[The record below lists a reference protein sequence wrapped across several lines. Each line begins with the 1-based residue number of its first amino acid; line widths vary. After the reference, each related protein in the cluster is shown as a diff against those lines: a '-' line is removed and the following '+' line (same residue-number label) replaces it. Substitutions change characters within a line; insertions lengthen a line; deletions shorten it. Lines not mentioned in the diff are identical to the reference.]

1 MRRIGLALLLG
12 LLVTST
18 CSAGC
23 WANED
28 NIAWTDIDRFLA
40 FVRVASTT
48 NGVVTSEIDDI
59 LENARLDGV
68 AIGLP
73 KGKKVNI
80 IQRVEGLSFFDIN
93 GVRMFIPS
101 DSLSCD

>member
-23 WANED
+23 SGQIED
-28 NIAWTDIDRFLA
+28 SIAWTDIIFLA

-80 IQRVEGLSFFDIN
+80 IQKVEGFAF
-93 GVRMFIPS
+93 
-101 DSLSCD
+101 